1 MKKMILSNLDYFNIS
16 KKHLEPYLDEF
27 YIFIKNHSEINEYL
41 ENANIIKNILIT
53 IKTLKNNNEKVK
65 IIDKYYKELSKNINK
80 YSNATEFSC
89 FVNACDNSIESIKE
103 EIETLK
109 IIVEKYFE
117 NRTLNEFTPKEWIQA
132 LIDNNSS
139 RKKGRCGEDKLIYIL
154 SDIGFKVANDLTE
167 LKKEK
172 YGVLR
177 FSSKTNLKIIRNEF
191 NLEINTK
198 TQNKNLDLIIKADKK
213 IFLCEAKHLNT
224 SGGGQDKQ
232 IAELI
237 ELLNIKENNKN
248 IYFISFLDGKYSNKI
263 LDNSFS
269 GPKLSTQRNQIS
281 EFLKNNPNN
290 FWLNT
295 TGFKELFKNIK
306 MIK

>member
-1 MKKMILSNLDYFNIS
+1 MILSNLNYFNIS

-27 YIFIKNHSEINEYL
+27 YIFIKKHHEINQYL
-41 ENANIIKNILIT
+41 ENANKIKNILIT
-53 IKTLKNNNEKVK
+53 IKTLINNNEEVL
-65 IIDKYYKELSKNINK
+65 IIDKYYKELGKNINK

-89 FVNACDNSIESIKE
+89 FVNACDNSIENIKE

-117 NRTLNEFTPKEWIQA
+117 NRTLNEFTPTEWIQA

-139 RKKGRCGEDKLIYIL
+139 RKKGRCGEDKLISIL
-154 SDIGFKVANDLTE
+154 NDIGYKIANNLTE
-167 LKKEK
+167 LKQEK
-172 YGVLR
+172 FGVLR
-177 FSSKTNLKIIRNEF
+177 FSSKTNLKIIRDEF
-191 NLEINTK
+191 NLKIKTK
-198 TQNKNLDLIIKADKK
+198 NQNKNLDLVIKANEK

-248 IYFISFLDGKYSNKI
+248 FYFISFLDGKYSNKI
-263 LDNSFS
+263 LNDSIA
-269 GPKLSTQRNQIS
+269 GTKLLTQRNQIK

-295 TGFKELFKNIK
+295 AGFKELFKK
-306 MIK
+306 VK